1 MFSPDDFKQWL
12 QQQGSFSAAI
22 PRANLMGL
30 SVYSAT
36 PKRKLA
42 PHMCVREGTLEE
54 LVIDFSKHGGTVIDI
69 DGKHV
74 VIEVKSGSFSIPEC
88 CIRR

>member
-42 PHMCVREGTLEE
+42 PHMCIEGENRPSNEE
-54 LVIDFSKHGGTVIDI
+54 HHRWMKTHAS
-69 DGKHV
+69 
-74 VIEVKSGSFSIPEC
+74 
-88 CIRR
+88 